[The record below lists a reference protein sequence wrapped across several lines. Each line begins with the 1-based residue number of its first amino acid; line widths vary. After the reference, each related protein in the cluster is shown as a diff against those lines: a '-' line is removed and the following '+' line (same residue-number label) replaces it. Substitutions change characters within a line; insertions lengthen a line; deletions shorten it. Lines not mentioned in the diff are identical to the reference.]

1 MNWLEESIKRS
12 KKLKDKYSLYDME
25 IFIKDPL
32 PEDIDM
38 DFVLR
43 YIKSRVPINL
53 FRGVDMIYIGQ
64 FSYLS
69 DREVNALYMDGA
81 IYLTNKQEDDKDII
95 DDIIHELAHSLE
107 EIYGHLIYDD
117 GRIEREFL
125 GKRKR
130 LFHELSHHDYDP
142 PEQIQY
148 KVDYSSDIDDY
159 FYKTVT
165 YDVMWNFITGG
176 LFPSPYAATSIR
188 EYFAK
193 GFEEYVMGNQKDLK
207 QTCPVLFEKIKLLY
221 KMED

>member
-1 MNWLEESIKRS
+1 MRWLNESINRS

-125 GKRKR
+125 GKRKDC
-130 LFHELSHHDYDP
+130 FMNS
-142 PEQIQY
+142 
-148 KVDYSSDIDDY
+148 
-159 FYKTVT
+159 
-165 YDVMWNFITGG
+165 FIMTMIHQSK
-176 LFPSPYAATSIR
+176 F
-188 EYFAK
+188 
-193 GFEEYVMGNQKDLK
+193 N
-207 QTCPVLFEKIKLLY
+207 IKLIILVILMIIFT
-221 KMED
+221 KL